1 MLTTRVHPV
10 LADSARSLYRDK
22 GSNCSAPG
30 WRGEQ
35 RPTSY
40 GEKSET
46 TKQELCRRWSL
57 PSRSTTTDLS
67 SHSPKSPVGTD
78 FMRCGEA
85 LAFRDGDHSHGAT
98 IFTT

>member
-10 LADSARSLYRDK
+10 LADSARALYRDK

-40 GEKSET
+40 GEKSKT
-46 TKQELCRRWSL
+46 TKQELWSPL
-57 PSRSTTTDLS
+57 E
-67 SHSPKSPVGTD
+67 SH
-78 FMRCGEA
+78 
-85 LAFRDGDHSHGAT
+85 LAQHDE
-98 IFTT
+98 